1 MTPAAQSAALAASVF
16 RRPITLEQ
24 LAEVHRDT
32 VVGLLGIEFTEIG
45 NGTLAARMP
54 VDRRTVQPAGILHGG
69 ASVTLAETLGSCAAW
84 LTVDDDRRAV
94 GLDIN
99 ANHLRAMREG
109 WVYGRCHPVHL
120 GRSTQVWQ
128 IEITDDAGRLVCTS
142 RLTMA
147 VVPNPPAPAAPPAR

>member
-1 MTPAAQSAALAASVF
+1 MSPAPETAASRPVF

-24 LAEVHRDT
+24 LAAVHRDT

-45 NGTLAARMP
+45 DGTLAARMP
-54 VDRRTVQPAGILHGG
+54 VDRRTIQPAGILHGG

-84 LTVDDDRRAV
+84 LTLDDDRRAV

-109 WVYGRCHPVHL
+109 WVHGRCHPIHL

-128 IEITDDAGRLVCTS
+128 IEITDDAGRPVCTS

-147 VVPNPPAPAAPPAR
+147 VVPNPPASAGRQAP

>member
-1 MTPAAQSAALAASVF
+1 MTDSSRTAASSPVF

-24 LAEVHRDT
+24 LADIHRDT

-45 NGTLAARMP
+45 DGTLAARMP

-84 LTVDDDRRAV
+84 LTLDDDRRAV

-109 WVYGRCHPVHL
+109 WVHGRCRPVHL

-128 IEITDDAGRLVCTS
+128 IEIADAEGRPVCTS

-147 VVPNPPAPAAPPAR
+147 VVPNPPASAEAQAR

>member
-1 MTPAAQSAALAASVF
+1 MTDTPAARPATSRIF
-16 RRPITLEQ
+16 RREITLEQ
-24 LAEVHRDT
+24 LAQIHRDT

-45 NGTLAARMP
+45 DGTLAARMP

-84 LTVDDDRRAV
+84 LTLDDDRRAV

-99 ANHLRAMREG
+99 ANHLRAMRDG

-128 IEITDDAGRLVCTS
+128 IEISDDQGRPVCTS

>member
-1 MTPAAQSAALAASVF
+1 MNTAPSSPPSAARIF
-16 RRPITLEQ
+16 RRDITLAR
-24 LAEVHRDT
+24 LAEIHRDT
-32 VVGLLGIEFTEIG
+32 VVGLLGIEFTAIG
-45 NGTLAARMP
+45 DGTLSARMP

-84 LTVDDDRRAV
+84 LTLDDSQQAV

-109 WVYGRCHPVHL
+109 WVHGNCRAVHI

-128 IEITDDAGRLVCTS
+128 IEIDDGHGRPVCTS

-147 VVPNPPAPAAPPAR
+147 VVPARSPAPPA

>member
-1 MTPAAQSAALAASVF
+1 MTASSPTAASPVF
-16 RRPITLEQ
+16 RRQITLAQ
-24 LAEVHRDT
+24 LAEIHRDT
-32 VVGLLGIEFTEIG
+32 VVGLLGIEFTDIG
-45 NGTLAARMP
+45 DGTLAARMP

-84 LTVDDDRRAV
+84 LTLDDDRRAV

-109 WVYGRCHPVHL
+109 WVHGRCHPVHL

-128 IEITDDAGRLVCTS
+128 IEIADDQGRPVCTS

-147 VVPNPPAPAAPPAR
+147 VVPNPPASAEPRAR